1 MLAGSVVMV
10 IGYFVAGSIIYGS
23 IVAGAAQIPGL
34 VSEAIVGIVLFYLL
48 AFSLEKTGV
57 LRSIAD

>member
-1 MLAGSVVMV
+1 M
-10 IGYFVAGSIIYGS
+10 
-23 IVAGAAQIPGL
+23 AGAAQIPGL
-34 VSEAIVGIVLFYLL
+34 VSEAIVGIVLFYLF